1 MKTVTFDD
9 EAYEILKGL
18 KSSPGESFSDVVK
31 KHFGR
36 RNGLEAS
43 FGAWSH
49 MSDEDAARLRAETDD
64 AFGWTTA
71 DGKRPTRKGAKS

>member
-1 MKTVTFDD
+1 MKTVRLDD

-18 KSSPGESFSDVVK
+18 KSSPNESFSDVVK

-36 RNGLEAS
+36 RNGLDAS
-43 FGAWSH
+43 FGAWA
-49 MSDEDAARLRAETDD
+49 EKPNEEAQRLRAETDD

-71 DGKRPTRKGAKS
+71 DGKRAPKKRGPA